1 MNLDH
6 AIKKMILNAEKIFN
20 KDIVQTLL
28 QVIPVYPVGAS
39 IKVTDI
45 VDPSLIG
52 YRGVVAKIN
61 EKHINKPII
70 ILTKNKFSKKIK
82 PIVIDTSKLS
92 SIDLQL
98 VI

>member
-1 MNLDH
+1 
-6 AIKKMILNAEKIFN
+6 
-20 KDIVQTLL
+20 
-28 QVIPVYPVGAS
+28 
-39 IKVTDI
+39 
-45 VDPSLIG
+45 
-52 YRGVVAKIN
+52 VVAKIN

-70 ILTKNKFSKKIK
+70 ILTKNKFFLKIK